1 MSNLK
6 PCPFCGESNGS
17 LLAFGPVG
25 ATKEIRERKQ
35 ATTCLSCG
43 AEGPAVDRV
52 DGLFTAAADAWNK
65 REPHGAALD
74 LREAARALLDQ
85 IDMMNNPARIGEL
98 ANPSDEYGYFMI
110 LTGDLRKALEASNAS
125 PPKAEKSS
133 PSEEKP
139 IQNIAPT
146 PLEVAAREYVEAY
159 RAAEGR
165 RFKNNEYRTWVIAIR
180 RKCDAYIA
188 LERAVDAGRAAEGR
202 EG

>member
-1 MSNLK
+1 MINLK

-65 REPHGAALD
+65 REPQGAAPD

-146 PLEVAAREYVEAY
+146 PSTQAPAAFASDVLALDEFMATKH
-159 RAAEGR
+159 A
-165 RFKNNEYRTWVIAIR
+165 TP
-180 RKCDAYIA
+180 
-188 LERAVDAGRAAEGR
+188 LERLAWARVRALVGAPHG
-202 EG
+202 